1 MSTVVTEASVAEEQ
15 GMIDEL
21 EAEAQLAALAAEA
34 EAEEV
39 KPKAKTKIAKI
50 KKPAPAPEL
59 FDLASIGVKVERP
72 RPMSEKFSAVIY
84 GKKGVGKSTLAASA
98 AKVPELAPVLFLAV
112 EDGSSVLDKEY
123 SDDPNLDVVYV
134 EDWLT
139 GAKVIDG
146 VANNQTKYK
155 TVIVDTMSELQE
167 HMKEHTTETGY
178 GLWAYIADNSI
189 TTVKMLHR
197 SKFVNVIFTTHAE
210 KLKEE
215 DSGKVLMS
223 PFFLGKKTIEEALKP
238 IDLVLYLALGKD
250 ESGQPVHVLQTKGDG
265 KIDASDRSG
274 ELPFQMGD
282 PTFAD
287 IYPYLARSEQ

>member
-1 MSTVVTEASVAEEQ
+1 MTITIEDQEASELAEA
-15 GMIDEL
+15 DAAL
-21 EAEAQLAALAAEA
+21 EALAAAAEA
-34 EAEEV
+34 EEA
-39 KPKAKTKIAKI
+39 KPKAKAKA

-59 FDLASIGVKVERP
+59 FDLASIGVVVERP

-84 GKKGVGKSTLAASA
+84 GKKGVGKTSLAASA

-112 EDGSSVLDKEY
+112 EDGSSVLDREY

-134 EDWLT
+134 EDWPT
-139 GAKVIDG
+139 GGAVIDA

-155 TVIVDTMSELQE
+155 TVIVDTLSELQE
-167 HMKEHTTETGY
+167 LMKEHTTEVGY

-197 SKFVNVIFTTHAE
+197 SKFVNAIFTTHAE

-238 IDLVLYLALGKD
+238 IDLVLYLGLGKD

-274 ELPFQMGD
+274 ELPFQMGNA
-282 PTFAD
+282 TFEE
-287 IYPYLARSEQ
+287 IYPFLARSEQ

>member
-1 MSTVVTEASVAEEQ
+1 MSQALDDAVDAMTDEEAAA
-15 GMIDEL
+15 EL
-21 EAEAQLAALAAEA
+21 ERMAAEA
-34 EAEEV
+34 DIAQEEKV
-39 KPKAKTKIAKI
+39 KAAKPKA
-50 KKPAPAPEL
+50 KKPAPAPAL

-72 RPMSEKFSAVIY
+72 RPMSEKFSAIIY
-84 GKKGVGKSTLAASA
+84 GKKGVGKSSLAASA
-98 AKVPELAPVLFLAV
+98 AKVPQLAPVLFLAV

-134 EDWLT
+134 EDWPT
-139 GAKVIDG
+139 GAAVIE
-146 VANNQTKYK
+146 AMAEQQTKYK
-155 TVIVDTMSELQE
+155 TVVVDTVSELQE
-167 HMKEHTTETGY
+167 QMKVHTDEVGY

-189 TTVKMLHR
+189 NVMKMLHR
-197 SKFVNVIFTTHAE
+197 AKHVNVIFVTHAE

-223 PFFLGKKTIEEALKP
+223 PFFLGNKTIEQALKP

-250 ESGQPVHVLQTKGDG
+250 DQGQPVHVLQTKGDG

-274 ELPFQMGD
+274 ELPFHMGN
-282 PTFAD
+282 PSFVD

>member
-1 MSTVVTEASVAEEQ
+1 MTTIATEASAAEEQ

-21 EAEAQLAALAAEA
+21 EAEAALAEMAAKA
-34 EAEEV
+34 EAEE
-39 KPKAKTKIAKI
+39 KPKKAAAKTKKVANLQ
-50 KKPAPAPEL
+50 PPMEL
-59 FDLASIGVKVERP
+59 FDLGSIGIKVERP

-98 AKVPELAPVLFLAV
+98 AKVPELSPVLFLAV

-134 EDWLT
+134 EDWAT
-139 GAKVIDG
+139 GAAVIG
-146 VANNQTKYK
+146 AVANNQTKYK

-167 HMKEHTTETGY
+167 HMKEHTSETGY
-178 GLWAYIADNSI
+178 GLWAFIADNSI

>member
-1 MSTVVTEASVAEEQ
+1 MTITIEDQEAV
-15 GMIDEL
+15 EL
-21 EAEAQLAALAAEA
+21 ADADAQLAALAEAAEI
-34 EAEEV
+34 EEKGKGL
-39 KPKAKTKIAKI
+39 KPKAKAVVK

-59 FDLASIGVKVERP
+59 FDLGSIGVKVERP

-84 GKKGVGKSTLAASA
+84 GKKGVGKSTLAASC
-98 AKVPELAPVLFLAV
+98 AKVPELSPVLFLAV

-134 EDWLT
+134 EDWNT
-139 GAKVIDG
+139 GAAVIG
-146 VANNQTKYK
+146 AVADNPTKYK
-155 TVIVDTMSELQE
+155 TIIVDTLSELQE
-167 HMKEHTTETGY
+167 HMKEHTNEVGY
-178 GLWAYIADNSI
+178 GLWAFIADNSI

-197 SKFVNVIFTTHAE
+197 SKYVNVIFTTHAE
-210 KLKEE
+210 KLKDE

-238 IDLVLYLALGKD
+238 IDLVLYLAVGKD

>member
-1 MSTVVTEASVAEEQ
+1 
-15 GMIDEL
+15 
-21 EAEAQLAALAAEA
+21 
-34 EAEEV
+34 
-39 KPKAKTKIAKI
+39 
-50 KKPAPAPEL
+50 
-59 FDLASIGVKVERP
+59 
-72 RPMSEKFSAVIY
+72 MSEKFSAVIY
-84 GKKGVGKSTLAASA
+84 GKKGVGKTSLAASA

-134 EDWLT
+134 EDWNT
-139 GAKVIDG
+139 GAAVIG
-146 VANNQTKYK
+146 AVADNPTRYK
-155 TVIVDTMSELQE
+155 TIIVDTLSELQE
-167 HMKEHTTETGY
+167 HMKEHTNEVGY
-178 GLWAYIADNSI
+178 GLWAFIADNSI

-197 SKFVNVIFTTHAE
+197 SKYVNVIFTTHAE
-210 KLKEE
+210 KLKDE

-238 IDLVLYLALGKD
+238 IDLVLYLAVGKD

>member
-1 MSTVVTEASVAEEQ
+1 MSTTIATEASAAEEQ
-15 GMIDEL
+15 GMMDQL
-21 EAEAQLAALAAEA
+21 EADAALEALAAAA
-34 EAEEV
+34 ESATVV
-39 KPKAKTKIAKI
+39 KTKKAKPLTKL
-50 KKPAPAPEL
+50 KKPAPDL

-84 GKKGVGKSTLAASA
+84 GKKGVGKTSLAASC
-98 AKVPELAPVLFLAV
+98 AKVPELAPVLFLAI

-134 EDWLT
+134 EDWPT
-139 GAKVIDG
+139 GGTVIDA

-155 TVIVDTMSELQE
+155 TVIVDTLSELQE
-167 HMKEHTTETGY
+167 LMKEHTTESGY

-197 SKFVNVIFTTHAE
+197 SKYVNVIFTTHAE
-210 KLKEE
+210 KLKDE

-223 PFFLGKKTIEEALKP
+223 PYFLGKKTIEEALKP

-250 ESGQPVHVLQTKGDG
+250 EAGQPVHVLQTKGDG

-282 PTFAD
+282 ASFEE
-287 IYPYLARSEQ
+287 IYPYLTRSEQ

>member
-1 MSTVVTEASVAEEQ
+1 MTVTADVAEDAATA
-15 GMIDEL
+15 IDA
-21 EAEAQLAALAAEA
+21 EAEAQRELEALAAAADIELEEKTKA
-34 EAEEV
+34 E
-39 KPKAKTKIAKI
+39 KPKTK
-50 KKPAPAPEL
+50 KKLPAAPEL
-59 FDLASIGVKVERP
+59 FDLSSIGIKVERP

-98 AKVPELAPVLFLAV
+98 AKVPQLSPVLFLAV

-134 EDWLT
+134 ENWAT
-139 GAKVIDG
+139 GAAVIDA

-167 HMKEHTTETGY
+167 HMKDHTTEVGY
-178 GLWAYIADNSI
+178 GLWAFIADNSI
-189 TTVKMLHR
+189 SVVKMLHR
-197 SKFVNVIFTTHAE
+197 SKYVNVIFTTHAE

-287 IYPYLARSEQ
+287 IYPFLARSEQ

>member
-1 MSTVVTEASVAEEQ
+1 MSTATEDALDQIES
-15 GMIDEL
+15 
-21 EAEAQLAALAAEA
+21 EAQAALAALAAEA
-34 EAEEV
+34 EAAE
-39 KPKAKTKIAKI
+39 KPKLVKKSAKI
-50 KKPAPAPEL
+50 KEAENL
-59 FDLASIGVKVERP
+59 FDLGSIGIKVERP
-72 RPMSEKFSAVIY
+72 RPMSEKFSAIIY
-84 GKKGVGKSTLAASA
+84 GKKGVGKTSLAASA
-98 AKVPELAPVLFLAV
+98 AKVPELSPVLYMAI
-112 EDGSSVLDKEY
+112 EDGSSVLDKDY
-123 SDDPNLDVVYV
+123 HDDPNLDVVYV
-134 EDWLT
+134 EDWPT
-139 GAKVIDG
+139 GAAVIDAL
-146 VANNQTKYK
+146 ANNQTKYK
-155 TVIVDTMSELQE
+155 TIIVDTISELQE
-167 HMKEHTTETGY
+167 HMKSHTTEAGY

-189 TTVKMLHR
+189 SVMKMLHR

-223 PFFLGKKTIEEALKP
+223 PYFLGKKTIEEALKP

-250 ESGQPVHVLQTKGDG
+250 EAGQPVHVLQTKGDG

>member
-1 MSTVVTEASVAEEQ
+1 MTTTIDDTEAAQ
-15 GMIDEL
+15 KQLEL
-21 EAEAQLAALAAEA
+21 LAAEA
-34 EAEEV
+34 DAALED
-39 KPKAKTKIAKI
+39 KPKAKLV
-50 KKPAPAPEL
+50 KKPAKVIEAEKLDDLGEL
-59 FDLASIGVKVERP
+59 FDLGSIGIKVERP

-84 GKKGVGKSTLAASA
+84 GKKGVGKSSLAASA
-98 AKVPELAPVLFLAV
+98 AKVPQLAPVLFLAV
-112 EDGSSVLDKEY
+112 EDGSSVLDKDY
-123 SDDPNLDVVYV
+123 GDDPNLDVVYV
-134 EDWLT
+134 EDWAT
-139 GAKVIDG
+139 GAAVIDA

-155 TVIVDTMSELQE
+155 TVVVDTLSELQE
-167 HMKEHTTETGY
+167 HMKAHTSETGY

-189 TTVKMLHR
+189 SVVKMLHR
-197 SKFVNVIFTTHAE
+197 SKYVNVIFTTHAE

-238 IDLVLYLALGKD
+238 IDLVLYLAVGKD
-250 ESGQPVHVLQTKGDG
+250 EQGQPVHVLQTKGDG

-282 PTFAD
+282 PSFVD